1 MNSGGTNAGGT
12 SVGTALPARP
22 LTVLVSGASW
32 DGVRGSERA
41 LTDALVTYTD
51 VLWVDPPVS
60 PATPKRYRRF
70 GSAGPSWRPAV
81 TEAAPGVRRLTPV
94 VLPGLTRPVIRETTW
109 PLVRGQVR
117 SALRTLGREPAAVIA
132 ASLDD
137 VLGGWAAGTR
147 TVLYGTDDWVA
158 GATLMGQ
165 RTAKLLR
172 DERRALAAADLV
184 LAVTPQL
191 AQRWRELGADPVLL
205 PNACDPAAYLAVDTV
220 APAPLPAGFPSPVA
234 GVVGQLNDRLDAD
247 LLAAVADT
255 GIGLLLVGPRDPGW
269 LPQRWHELVARP
281 NVHHTGAV
289 PFPELPRWLG
299 RMDVGLTPYTDTAFN
314 RASFPLKTLEYLAA
328 GLPVVGSALPAT
340 NGLAQ
345 ECEDVI
351 AVTGPAAFARAVTI
365 AVDQPRTP
373 DVIRR
378 RRRVVT
384 VRYSWAS
391 RATRLAGLLGLPRDS
406 TSTTGHLGQHPD
418 ELGATNTSAGP
429 MHRVTDRGTGRAETT
444 RRAG

>member
-1 MNSGGTNAGGT
+1 MAQRT
-12 SVGTALPARP
+12 RP
-22 LTVLVSGASW
+22 LTVLVSGANW

-41 LTDALVTYTD
+41 LTDALTRHTD

-70 GSAGPSWRPAV
+70 GAAGPSWRPAL
-81 TEAAPGVRRLTPV
+81 TEPVPGVHRLTPV
-94 VLPGLTRPVIRETTW
+94 VLPGLTRPVVRETTW
-109 PLVRGQVR
+109 PLVRRHVR
-117 SALRTLGREPAAVIA
+117 WGLRTLGRTPAAVIA

-137 VLGGWAAGTR
+137 VLGGWPAGTR

-158 GATLMGQ
+158 GAELMGQ
-165 RTAKLLR
+165 RTQKLLR
-172 DERRALAAADLV
+172 DERRALAAADIV

-191 AQRWRELGADPVLL
+191 AQRWRALGADPVLL
-205 PNACDPAAYLAVDTV
+205 PNACDPQAYLAVDTV
-220 APAPLPAGFPSPVA
+220 APAPLPDGFPMPVA

-247 LLAAVADT
+247 LLTAVADT
-255 GIGLLLVGPRDPGW
+255 GLGLLLVGPRDPGW
-269 LPQRWHELVARP
+269 LPDRWADLVARP

-289 PFPELPRWLG
+289 PFEELPRWLA
-299 RMDVGLTPYTDTAFN
+299 RIDVGLTPYTDTAFN

-328 GLPVVGSALPAT
+328 GRPVVGSDLPAT

-345 ECEDVI
+345 ECVDVT
-351 AVTGPAAFARAVTI
+351 AVTGPAAFTRAVTV
-365 AVDQPRTP
+365 AADQPRTP
-373 DVIRR
+373 DVVGR

-391 RATRLAGLLGLPRDS
+391 RATRLAGLLDLPRES
-406 TSTTGHLGQHPD
+406 ARVTHHVGHRAG
-418 ELGATNTSAGP
+418 EVGATNTPAEP
-429 MHRVTDRGTGRAETT
+429 MHRVTDRAAGRTETS